1 MRSLVMPIALAAL
14 LALAGVAVIG
24 ALRPATDPSPAE
36 QARRIAG
43 ELRCPDCQALSVAES
58 RTASALAI
66 RAEID
71 ELLAAGQSADA
82 IREHF
87 VARYGEWILLSP
99 SGVLPWVLPLAAL
112 AVGLALLAWWLG
124 AGRRRVGPAR
134 AGAAAPGP
142 AVSDA
147 QRRQVSEELERLDG

>member
-1 MRSLVMPIALAAL
+1 MRSLVMPIALGAL

-24 ALRPATDPSPAE
+24 ALRPAAEPTPAE

-71 ELLAAGQSADA
+71 ELLAAGRSADE
-82 IREHF
+82 IRQHF

-99 SGVLPWVLPLAAL
+99 SGALPWVLPLAAL

-124 AGRRRVGPAR
+124 AGRRRMDPAR
-134 AGAAAPGP
+134 PGAAAAGP

>member
-1 MRSLVMPIALAAL
+1 MPIALGAL
-14 LALAGVAVIG
+14 LALAGVAVIV
-24 ALRPATDPSPAE
+24 ALRPATDPSPTE
-36 QARRIAG
+36 QARRLAG

-71 ELLAAGQSADA
+71 ELLAAGRSADE
-82 IREHF
+82 IRQHF

-99 SGVLPWVLPLAAL
+99 SGALPWLMPLAAL
-112 AVGLALLAWWLG
+112 AAGLALLAWWLG
-124 AGRRRVGPAR
+124 AGRRRMDPAR
-134 AGAAAPGP
+134 LGAAAAGP

>member
-24 ALRPATDPSPAE
+24 ALRPAAEPTPAE

-71 ELLAAGQSADA
+71 ELLAAGRSADE
-82 IREHF
+82 IRQHF

-99 SGVLPWVLPLAAL
+99 SGALPWVLPLAAL

-124 AGRRRVGPAR
+124 AGRRRVGPGR
-134 AGAAAPGP
+134 AGAAPP
-142 AVSDA
+142 VSDA